1 MFKIYWK
8 SLAEITFSQ
17 EMIFILSKWNQKEV
31 DKFAFLVDENLSRIV
46 QNPFIGQP
54 IKSIYK
60 VVISKQTTLYYKVI
74 ESDKFDKIIQSCLYS
89 SYAIDWNIFKE
100 FKKDFWKE
108 FI

>member
-8 SLAEITFSQ
+8 SLAEIIFSQ

-31 DKFAFLVDENLSRIV
+31 DKFAFLVDENLSRIL

-74 ESDKFDKIIQSCLYS
+74 ESDKTIELLVF
-89 SYAIDWNIFKE
+89 WNNQKNPSDLIKLL
-100 FKKDFWKE
+100 
-108 FI
+108 

>member
-46 QNPFIGQP
+46 QNHFIGQP

-60 VVISKQTTLYYKVI
+60 VVISNQTTLYYKVI
-74 ESDKFDKIIQSCLYS
+74 ESDKTIELLVF
-89 SYAIDWNIFKE
+89 WNNQKNPSDLIKLL
-100 FKKDFWKE
+100 
-108 FI
+108 

>member
-74 ESDKFDKIIQSCLYS
+74 ESDKTIELLVF
-89 SYAIDWNIFKE
+89 WNNQKNPSDLIKLL
-100 FKKDFWKE
+100 
-108 FI
+108 

>member
-8 SLAEITFSQ
+8 SLAENTFSQ

-74 ESDKFDKIIQSCLYS
+74 ESDKTIELLVF
-89 SYAIDWNIFKE
+89 WNNQKNPSDLIKLL
-100 FKKDFWKE
+100 
-108 FI
+108 

>member
-74 ESDKFDKIIQSCLYS
+74 ESDKTIEFLVF
-89 SYAIDWNIFKE
+89 WNNQKNPSDLINVL
-100 FKKDFWKE
+100 
-108 FI
+108 

>member
-60 VVISKQTTLYYKVI
+60 VVISMQTTLYYKVI
-74 ESDKFDKIIQSCLYS
+74 ESDKTIELLVFWNNQKNPSDLTALKSI
-89 SYAIDWNIFKE
+89 YATVRNHP
-100 FKKDFWKE
+100 
-108 FI
+108 

>member
-31 DKFAFLVDENLSRIV
+31 DKFAFLVDENLSRMV

-74 ESDKFDKIIQSCLYS
+74 ESDKTIELLVF
-89 SYAIDWNIFKE
+89 WNNQKNPSDLIKLL
-100 FKKDFWKE
+100 
-108 FI
+108 

>member
-74 ESDKFDKIIQSCLYS
+74 ESDKTIEFLVF
-89 SYAIDWNIFKE
+89 WNNQKNPSDLIKLL
-100 FKKDFWKE
+100 
-108 FI
+108 

>member
-60 VVISKQTTLYYKVI
+60 VVISNQTTLYYKVI
-74 ESDKFDKIIQSCLYS
+74 ESDKTIELLVF
-89 SYAIDWNIFKE
+89 WNNQKNPSDLIKLL
-100 FKKDFWKE
+100 
-108 FI
+108 

>member
-46 QNPFIGQP
+46 QNPFIGPP

-74 ESDKFDKIIQSCLYS
+74 ESDKTIELLVF
-89 SYAIDWNIFKE
+89 WNNQKNPSDLIKLL
-100 FKKDFWKE
+100 
-108 FI
+108 